1 MSLRRQ
7 FKRIRKET
15 HLISLQGGQIPA
27 THIVMQETLRHVG
40 QRERPGMRLG
50 MQAYD
55 FFFFFFDDDKSER
68 TFPIVRLGPQ
78 HTIRN

>member
-1 MSLRRQ
+1 
-7 FKRIRKET
+7 
-15 HLISLQGGQIPA
+15 
-27 THIVMQETLRHVG
+27 MQETLRHVG
-40 QRERPGMRLG
+40 QRERPGMLLG

-55 FFFFFFDDDKSER
+55 FFFFFFYDDDKSER